1 MHGLSFHMDKTQVWI
16 YSFLKIKYVK
26 GFIILIFV
34 VFEAP
39 LAWVKFLI
47 KSVVW
52 SSQQQTE

>member
-1 MHGLSFHMDKTQVWI
+1 MDKTQVWI
-16 YSFLKIKYVK
+16 YSFLKINYVE

-47 KSVVW
+47 KSVAW